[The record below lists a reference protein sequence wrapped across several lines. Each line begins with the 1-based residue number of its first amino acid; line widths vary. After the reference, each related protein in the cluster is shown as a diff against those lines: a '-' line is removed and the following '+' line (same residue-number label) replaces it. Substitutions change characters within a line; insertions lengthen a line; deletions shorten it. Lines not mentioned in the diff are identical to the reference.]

1 VNPINHFKLNRPVH
15 LARRD
20 VYFEKAVELLAEH
33 RQTPDGSLSI
43 ESYEEILFM
52 LRTARDHA
60 EFAIRGADLADGHD
74 RQFRLFINLL
84 VGNVKSVLSM
94 INLKGMIENSQGS
107 SYSFL
112 GVNQASAALQAEE
125 YQRRANDVVRSMQ
138 NTVRLAQE
146 PFENLKAENRET
158 ATHEENLRYKRA
170 RDHHLQLAGK
180 ERNTGR
186 IPSLFRRFM
195 RA

>member
-1 VNPINHFKLNRPVH
+1 MNPINHFELNRPVH

-20 VYFEKAVELLAEH
+20 VYFEKAVELLCDL
-33 RQTPDGSLSI
+33 RQSPDGSLAT
-43 ESYEEILFM
+43 EVYEQILFM

-60 EFAIRGADLADGHD
+60 AFAIRGAGMSGHD
-74 RQFRLFINLL
+74 KQFRLFINLL

-94 INLKGMIENSQGS
+94 ISLKGMIENSQGS

-125 YQRRANDVVRSMQ
+125 YQRRANDIVRSMQ
-138 NTVRLAQE
+138 NTVKLAQE

-158 ATHEENLRYKRA
+158 ATDEENLRYKRA
-170 RDHHLQLAGK
+170 REHYLELVGK
-180 ERNTGR
+180 ERRTGR
-186 IPSLFRRFM
+186 MSSIFRRFM
-195 RA
+195 HA